1 MKQFFK
7 EMRLMFFLCVLIF
20 IIASFKPFGSQ
31 ANEIYIGQVGANVT
45 VTIVQDGQNNRIS
58 TKSTAQSPAT
68 LYGKNQTI
76 TFTQTGD
83 NNRIG
88 LYKHY
93 YGSDNQTS
101 STMTAIQSGDNNIMY
116 LDNHGDNN
124 NFDAYQLHN
133 NAVMDLEIDYDD
145 NSVIAKQACSA
156 TSCNRDTMILNIY
169 QADDN
174 NVKMGQGYKIDGSGN
189 FSYDNLE
196 LGGHNMDLYMTGD
209 RNNIM
214 LSQRSS
220 NNSSG
225 HDMDINIFSDDN
237 NVHIIQ
243 EHNSS
248 KDLTLT
254 LNNDD
259 NNVDINQKKN
269 FEHTATVT
277 LGGNYGT
284 DFSLQ
289 QGSNQSTSAQSYSL
303 NQNCQTSG
311 GCSVSVTQY

>member
-1 MKQFFK
+1 MFKFFK
-7 EMRLMFFLCVLIF
+7 DNIILIF
-20 IIASFKPFGSQ
+20 VLSCILAVSTQ
-31 ANEIYIGQVGANVT
+31 ADGNEIYINQSGANVE

-58 TKSTAQSPAT
+58 TKSTAESPAT

-83 NNRIG
+83 NNKIG

-101 STMTAIQSGDNNIMY
+101 STMTAVQTGDGNTMY

-124 NFDAYQLHN
+124 NFDAYQSHN
-133 NAVMDLEIDYDD
+133 NAVMDLEIDYDG

-156 TSCNRDTMILNIY
+156 TSCNRDSMVLNVY
-169 QADDN
+169 QGNDN
-174 NVKMGQGYKIDGSGN
+174 NIKMGQGYKIGTNGS
-189 FSYDNLE
+189 FSYDNTE
-196 LGGHNMDLYMTGD
+196 IGGHSMDLYVTGD
-209 RNNIM
+209 RNDIM

-220 NNSSG
+220 NSYSG
-225 HDMDINIFSDDN
+225 HDMDVNVYSDDN
-237 NVHIIQ
+237 DIHVIQ

-259 NNVDINQKKN
+259 NNVDIDQKKN
-269 FEHTATVT
+269 FQHTATIT
-277 LGGNYGT
+277 LSGSYGT
-284 DFSLQ
+284 DLNLQ
-289 QGSNQSTSAQSYSL
+289 QGSNNSTSALTYSL
-303 NQNCQTSG
+303 TQNCQTVG
-311 GCSVSVTQY
+311 GCSISVTQN

>member
-1 MKQFFK
+1 MKHFLK
-7 EMRLMFFLCVLIF
+7 EMRLMFFLCAMILI
-20 IIASFKPFGSQ
+20 ISSFKPFGTQ
-31 ANEIYIGQVGANVT
+31 ANEIYMNQVGVNVEI
-45 VTIVQDGQNNRIS
+45 TIVQDGQNNRIS

-83 NNRIG
+83 NNKIG

-101 STMTAIQSGDNNIMY
+101 SIMTATQTGDNNIMY

-133 NAVMDLEIDYDD
+133 NAVMDLEIDYDG
-145 NSVIAKQACSA
+145 NSVEAKQACSA
-156 TSCNRDTMILNIY
+156 TSCNRDTMILNIFRG
-169 QADDN
+169 N
-174 NVKMGQGYKIDGSGN
+174 NNNIKMGQGYKVGDNGN
-189 FSYDNLE
+189 FNYDNAE
-196 LGGHNMDLYMTGD
+196 IGGHTMDLYVTGD
-209 RNNIM
+209 TNDIM

-220 NNSSG
+220 NSASG
-225 HDMDINIFSDDN
+225 HDMDINVYSDDN
-237 NVHIIQ
+237 DIHVIQ

-259 NNVDINQKKN
+259 NNVDIDQKKN
-269 FEHTATVT
+269 YSHSATVT

-289 QGSNQSTSAQSYSL
+289 QGSSQSTSAQSYSL

>member
-7 EMRLMFFLCVLIF
+7 EMILMFFLCAMIL

-101 STMTAIQSGDNNIMY
+101 STMTAIQTGDNNIMY

-133 NAVMDLEIDYDD
+133 NAVMDLEIDYDG
-145 NSVIAKQACSA
+145 NSVIAKQAC
-156 TSCNRDTMILNIY
+156 
-169 QADDN
+169 
-174 NVKMGQGYKIDGSGN
+174 
-189 FSYDNLE
+189 
-196 LGGHNMDLYMTGD
+196 
-209 RNNIM
+209 
-214 LSQRSS
+214 
-220 NNSSG
+220 
-225 HDMDINIFSDDN
+225 
-237 NVHIIQ
+237 
-243 EHNSS
+243 
-248 KDLTLT
+248 
-254 LNNDD
+254 
-259 NNVDINQKKN
+259 
-269 FEHTATVT
+269 
-277 LGGNYGT
+277 NYGT